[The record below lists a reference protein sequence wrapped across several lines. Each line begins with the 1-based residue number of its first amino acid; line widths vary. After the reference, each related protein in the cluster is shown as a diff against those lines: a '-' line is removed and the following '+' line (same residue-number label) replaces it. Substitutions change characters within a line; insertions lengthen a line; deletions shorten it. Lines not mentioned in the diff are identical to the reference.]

1 MPGAGGEIGIFPP
14 VQPFAGCFGI
24 FAWWPFCH
32 RIAPRSNRVSS
43 SPRERSALIAGGAAL
58 LRGVSKDGR
67 TSDHPSRLAQ
77 ERARTSSD
85 NGEAVA
91 RG

>member
-1 MPGAGGEIGIFPP
+1 MPGAGCEIGIFLSYSLCRLLWYFCLGTFLPP
-14 VQPFAGCFGI
+14 DRAAGK
-24 FAWWPFCH
+24 
-32 RIAPRSNRVSS
+32 PRLH
-43 SPRERSALIAGGAAL
+43 PEGAAL
-58 LRGVSKDGR
+58 FGGVSKDGR

-91 RG
+91 QG